1 MKGISRF
8 VTYAITIMFGFII
21 VTVFSTLIFGYYDQ
35 VLKSNIRG
43 SLKEIAI
50 QTALSITKLY
60 YSGKESNVVP
70 DNSSSII
77 IEEVDLNYPNKV
89 SGKNF
94 EVELVSSPGI
104 WDIVTDMTIGGENV
118 TIRKETTSSAKIIAK
133 TTQRPFVSHEYDF
146 PNLPIVLQGKFRSG
160 QNDTLRMVRY
170 NYNGVV
176 YDMIVL
182 GESDIIIGITSI
194 T

>member
-1 MKGISRF
+1 MKGISRL

-21 VTVFSTLIFGYYDQ
+21 VTVFSTLIYGYYDQ
-35 VLKSNIRG
+35 ILKSNIRA
-43 SLKEIAI
+43 SLKQIAT

-60 YSGKESNVVP
+60 YLGKESNVIP

-77 IEEVDLNYPNKV
+77 ISEIDLNYPNKI
-89 SGKNF
+89 SGKDF

-104 WDIVTDMTIGGENV
+104 WNIITGITINGENV
-118 TIRKETTSSAKIIAK
+118 TIKKETTSGAKIITK
-133 TTQRPFVSHEYDF
+133 TTQRPFVSYEYDL

-160 QNDTLRMVRY
+160 ENDTLRLVRY
-170 NYNGVV
+170 NYDGVV
-176 YDMIVL
+176 YDSIIL
-182 GESDIIIGITSI
+182 GESEIIIRITSI